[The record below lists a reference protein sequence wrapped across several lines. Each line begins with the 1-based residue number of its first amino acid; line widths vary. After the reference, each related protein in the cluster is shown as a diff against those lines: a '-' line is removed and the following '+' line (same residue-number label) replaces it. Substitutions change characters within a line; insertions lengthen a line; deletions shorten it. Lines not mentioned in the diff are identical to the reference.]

1 LLNNV
6 HAHDAVPDDVLLAP
20 SSQLDT
26 EMKNEAEGL
35 AVDANIDKSSKQTNI
50 SHVVSAD
57 INEYVLH
64 GARDHDVGDGGSN
77 NKHIRIEENMLGPIH
92 AADGISQGKKHKKTK
107 RTDSVHMSAKDLRIT
122 DDNIPG
128 DSLCIENPSTVGK
141 KKKRKMRQLAASE
154 AVSVQETTNL
164 PTGTVRLSKSGKNL
178 CHKNGQ

>member
-1 LLNNV
+1 LNNV

-141 KKKRKMRQLAASE
+141 KKKQKMRQLAASE

-164 PTGTVRLSKSGKNL
+164 PTGIVRLSKSGKNL